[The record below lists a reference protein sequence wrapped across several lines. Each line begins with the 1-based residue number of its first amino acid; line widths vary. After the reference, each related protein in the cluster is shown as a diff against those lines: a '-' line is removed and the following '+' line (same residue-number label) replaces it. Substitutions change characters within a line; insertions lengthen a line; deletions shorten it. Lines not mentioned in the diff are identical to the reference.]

1 MVGRRCIE
9 VTGVRPCRLIPTRS
23 LLRCMSLQL
32 ALLRHHR
39 ASPGCPLPRG
49 EADVVSNR
57 VTSQKTEDPKMD
69 SHLRAPRR
77 CHRSRRHGRA
87 RGPDACL
94 AAGNNVMARRAV
106 ACPHLPLTAQCE
118 QLPNRVPQISP
129 SFAGGN
135 TIRSRASRGGEGS
148 APTNKPPFHAAFL
161 VLPVRIELTTSP
173 LPRGCSTT
181 ELRQHLAA
189 PN

>member
-57 VTSQKTEDPKMD
+57 VTSQKTEDRKMD

-106 ACPHLPLTAQCE
+106 ACPHLPSRLSVNSCRTE
-118 QLPNRVPQISP
+118 SP
-129 SFAGGN
+129 RFPPVLLGE
-135 TIRSRASRGGEGS
+135 TRSVHVLVVGEKGVLQQTSRHFMRRS
-148 APTNKPPFHAAFL
+148 WCC
-161 VLPVRIELTTSP
+161 R
-173 LPRGCSTT
+173 
-181 ELRQHLAA
+181 
-189 PN
+189 